1 MLSGLN
7 DAALQFSTALQA
19 EHELRDSLY
28 EKNIPF
34 SSVIIPMPLNGVG
47 LLSAVKAASA
57 GTFWSVTS
65 MILSRQPICRTLFA
79 TGSYPKPSRC
89 GHLPSVQTPMDGLAP
104 DHVQKQRSRQQETL
118 WASNAESWVALFLIH
133 PGAGRRRA

>member
-1 MLSGLN
+1 VLSGLN

-47 LLSAVKAASA
+47 LLSDSQSRISRYLLECHEHDFIKAADLPDIVRDRIIPKAKPVRAPAQRANSD
-57 GTFWSVTS
+57 GW
-65 MILSRQPICRTLFA
+65 
-79 TGSYPKPSRC
+79 TG
-89 GHLPSVQTPMDGLAP
+89 A
-104 DHVQKQRSRQQETL
+104 
-118 WASNAESWVALFLIH
+118 
-133 PGAGRRRA
+133 